1 VVLVCERK
9 NNRYNSIAVGP
20 VAQLVEQRIENP
32 RVGGSI
38 PPQATKNFSL
48 YIKDLQKKAA
58 SQGSPFLLPGGRFLQ
73 IPANRPAGRGAAR
86 HIGGVLV
93 RSSARL
99 TSPRATP

>member
-1 VVLVCERK
+1 MQAEGL
-9 NNRYNSIAVGP
+9 

-58 SQGSPFLLPGGRFLQ
+58 SQGSPFLLPRGRFLQ
-73 IPANRPAGRGAAR
+73 IPCNSRRETGCEAVV
-86 HIGGVLV
+86 GGVLV
-93 RSSARL
+93 RSSAL
-99 TSPRATP
+99 SPGAVLRGVQGTR